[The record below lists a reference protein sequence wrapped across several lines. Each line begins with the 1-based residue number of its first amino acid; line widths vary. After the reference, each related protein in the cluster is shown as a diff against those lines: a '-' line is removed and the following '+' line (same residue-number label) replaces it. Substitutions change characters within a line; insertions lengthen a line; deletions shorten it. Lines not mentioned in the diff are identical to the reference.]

1 MGAESDLTGVIGT
14 MKTEGQPSPLPD
26 AGAADQPNLLTGV
39 RDAAAEQRQDVRT
52 VPLAALE
59 DERAK
64 RQAYE
69 RELAQSKAQT
79 EFLQEVLKK
88 QTDQQDSPPDQEYVN
103 AGTVKKLINEVVQDV
118 RGDIRNQAIQQQVD
132 KVRGQ
137 YTDFDEVITAATEM
151 CQSAPDPVAALK
163 ALEAAGPEFAYQFG
177 KTHPKLSQSRTT
189 AEAQERISRINRN
202 INQTATLTDVGGA
215 GAAGSFEDQL
225 NRTSKSE
232 RDRIWDEIK
241 LGKRSFFQ

>member
-1 MGAESDLTGVIGT
+1 MAEENLKGVIGT
-14 MKTEGQPSPLPD
+14 MQPDGQPEAPPA
-26 AGAADQPNLLTGV
+26 AGAADQQNLFTGEG
-39 RDAAAEQRQDVRT
+39 DAAAGQRQDVRT

-69 RELAQSKAQT
+69 RELAQTRSQT
-79 EFLQEVLKK
+79 EFLQELVRK
-88 QTDQQDSPPDQEYVN
+88 QTEVAQPDVADDEYVS
-103 AGTVKKLINEVVQDV
+103 ASTVKKLITETMRDFKGELQTRSLQEKVEAA
-118 RGDIRNQAIQQQVD
+118 RQAHP
-132 KVRGQ
+132 
-137 YTDFDEVITAATEM
+137 DFDEAISMATEM
-151 CQSAPDPVAALK
+151 IQNAPDPAAAFK

-177 KTHPKLSQSRTT
+177 KTHPKLSQSRTV
-189 AEAQERISRINRN
+189 AETQERLSRINKN

-215 GAAGSFEDQL
+215 GMVGSFEDQL
-225 NRTSKSE
+225 NRTSKAE